1 MTKQIVQQGRRYRA
15 KVSLG
20 FIERLASNDM
30 VAQRFIDLGF
40 TEVVVTG
47 EGAERSAEGLWPLP
61 NAEGEMP
68 SQVTWFT
75 EI

>member
-15 KVSLG
+15 QLSLG

-47 EGAERSAEGLWPLP
+47 EGAERCVEALWPLP
-61 NAEGEMP
+61 DAGGDTP
-68 SQVTWFT
+68 SQVTRFT